1 MYENQDQIKESV
13 YDSIKSRGQYSQRK
27 LISFYCNDV
36 LLSAKDIRK
45 AIKDLI
51 NEGKIVKGDYYDN
64 FGRKT
69 DDLIC
74 VDTTE

>member
-13 YDSIKSRGQYSQRK
+13 YNSIKSRGQYSQRK
-27 LISFYCNDV
+27 LISFYCNDIF
-36 LLSAKDIRK
+36 LSVKDVRR

-69 DDLIC
+69 DDLVW
-74 VDTTE
+74 VDKTE